1 MPQFEAACRRQWRNS
16 VDKLNADYLQIRNSQ
31 AQAKLKLAQLRVGE
45 QEQRFLPVAY
55 IQALLSD
62 SLVQLRQHMM
72 SVPAKFRT
80 QFRTVDA
87 VMVQRGGDWLR
98 DDINR
103 ALTRA
108 SEIEPALLSEDPF
121 ARGIAITMAIP
132 VMKKHR
138 QQEAPRKTERRQTV
152 IQSPQASHK
161 NATTAIKFHGL
172 RNFVPKHAFTRYYW

>member
-1 MPQFEAACRRQWRNS
+1 MRRHPDQGCPGLKPRVGGNGHS

-45 QEQRFLPVAY
+45 QERRLLPVAY

-87 VMVQRGGDWLR
+87 VMVQRVGDWLR

-121 ARGIAITMAIP
+121 RTWYRDHHGHSSDEKNI
-132 VMKKHR
+132 VNKK
-138 QQEAPRKTERRQTV
+138 RRE
-152 IQSPQASHK
+152 K
-161 NATTAIKFHGL
+161 RNAAKQ
-172 RNFVPKHAFTRYYW
+172 